1 MKLANLR
8 RYVIAIG
15 LVVILLV
22 VTSFL
27 SVNFLRTNLD
37 ITTDLISLQDVV
49 LATNNLERTVLE
61 ERIAVSQYV
70 LTGFSGNL
78 NQLEDAREAYDERW
92 DAVVEALG
100 DSNAEGVEEVADAHR
115 TYAAIL
121 DDVIAAYQAN
131 PDDNSAAVIKL
142 GDARTFARNTLFP
155 AMDDLDETQLARL
168 KTLTERERQRA
179 ARLSI
184 VYNFLSVLSLVVGVF
199 MVVAIIVALNVSRR
213 MINTISHLIESSDA
227 ISRGDL
233 DTPIDVEMGGDMQ
246 RLAESIERMRTSL
259 KAAIVRLRKA
269 R

>member
-8 RYVIAIG
+8 RYVIVIG

-37 ITTDLISLQDVV
+37 ITTDLINLQDVV
-49 LATNNLERTVLE
+49 LATNNVERTVLE

-78 NQLEDAREAYDERW
+78 DQLEDARAGFDQRW
-92 DAVVEALG
+92 QAVVDVLG
-100 DSNAEGVEEVADAHR
+100 DSNPEEVEAVADAHQ
-115 TYAAIL
+115 TYSAIL
-121 DDVIAAYQAN
+121 DDVVAARRAN
-131 PDDNSAAVIKL
+131 PDDNTAAVIKL

-155 AMDDLDETQLARL
+155 ALDALDESQLARL
-168 KTLTERERQRA
+168 QTLTDRERERA

-199 MVVAIIVALNVSRR
+199 MVVAIVVALNVSRK
-213 MINTISHLIESSDA
+213 MISTISHLIEASDA

-233 DTPIDVEMGGDMQ
+233 DTPIDVDMGGDMQ
-246 RLAESIERMRTSL
+246 RLAASIERMRTSL
-259 KAAIVRLRKA
+259 KAAIVRLRKS